1 MAQTLHRERR
11 EATESPPRT
20 QKGRPLLGSALTL
33 QILETQEQRAIARRD
48 FADARQLLNRRLELK
63 AQILEGTAATAEVQS

>member
-11 EATESPPRT
+11 EATEAPPRT

>member
-11 EATESPPRT
+11 EATGAPPRP

-48 FADARQLLNRRLELK
+48 FADARQILNRRLEIK
-63 AQILEGTAATAEVQS
+63 AQVLKGTIVAAEVQS